1 MTSDWNQRST
11 AVGEPRITGT
21 TLCTCVVVL
30 PALMAATLLPGCTRN
45 DKAIPRASD
54 TTQTVFQEIEGS
66 SLYLFD
72 GLHKSWMLQSD
83 YLRKSQGD
91 TGSILGWPVKLT
103 LYDSVGAVSSVVLA
117 DTGTT
122 NRAKD
127 RFTVWGNVYVRN
139 QDSLIVR
146 AQKLCWS
153 GASHQV
159 SSDDFVQIR
168 TTKGDVLRG
177 KGLDASET
185 FSWWEF
191 HSNVSGRFPDFKNR
205 MDADGDLG
213 FGPASKKRADGATLS
228 EPATGEDDG
237 ASSYGSADS
246 AAGAVSDSTSSV
258 RHAPHARK
266 APAGAAAPSTTK
278 SKRKHGLM
286 EMRMD

>member
-1 MTSDWNQRST
+1 
-11 AVGEPRITGT
+11 
-21 TLCTCVVVL
+21 VL
-30 PALMAATLLPGCTRN
+30 ALTVAASLPGCTRN

-83 YLRKSQGD
+83 YMRKSQGD

-103 LYDSVGAVSSVVLA
+103 LYDSAGAVSSVVLA

-168 TTKGDVLRG
+168 TTKGDLLRG

-191 HSNVSGRFPDFKNR
+191 HSNVSGRFPDFKRR

-213 FGPASKKRADGATLS
+213 FGPASKKRTSAATPT
-228 EPATGEDDG
+228 EPVAGEDDG
-237 ASSYGSADS
+237 ASSFAGTDS
-246 AAGAVSDSTSSV
+246 ATQPVSDSTPAV
-258 RHAPHARK
+258 KHAPRAEK
-266 APAGAAAPSTTK
+266 APHDADGPGTTK
-278 SKRKHGLM
+278 SKRKHRLM